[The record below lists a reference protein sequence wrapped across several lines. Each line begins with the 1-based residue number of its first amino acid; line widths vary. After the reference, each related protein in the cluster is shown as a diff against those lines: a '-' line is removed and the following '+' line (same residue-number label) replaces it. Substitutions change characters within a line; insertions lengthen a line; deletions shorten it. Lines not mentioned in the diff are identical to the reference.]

1 MSALF
6 VATVAAVRSLPA
18 RLRGPRH
25 VAENATADPGAPRA
39 AGAPRPGPRP
49 DHRPHDGAED
59 DPDEPG
65 GRRTAGSC
73 AAEGLVAA
81 GLGAGALAVL
91 VLSLWTVSPH
101 PDDGP
106 GNATTLAV
114 DLWLL
119 AHGAA
124 LVRNETLGG
133 APAPIGITP
142 LLLALVPGW
151 LLRRAV
157 RVTLPVDSG
166 PGRALSTALWITVG
180 YLAAAAV
187 GVLYTL
193 DGPISVDPLGAAVAV
208 PLFALVVTVT
218 AGWSHTG
225 PPLLPGR
232 AQWLQETDAPR
243 AAAAG
248 LAAMCGAGTVLAAV
262 ALVGHAGAAQS
273 LFGQLAGDWSGRIS
287 LLLLGCALVPNA
299 AVWAAAYGLG
309 PGFTVGGGVALA
321 PLASGGDDP
330 RLPPFPLLA
339 ALPGEGGTPLTLG
352 LAALVPLTAVAVTA
366 VFLGRATVP
375 VRADRTTATSAGD
388 TACAAVLA
396 AALLG
401 LGAGVL
407 ALLAG
412 GAMGTGDLAEFG
424 PVPWQVGVAAFG
436 WVAVLGT
443 PAALLAR
450 AWRLRREDFARSV
463 AHEGAQSARGLAAR
477 GRRAVVQRVPRPQ
490 GRGARTPEAD

>member
-1 MSALF
+1 M
-6 VATVAAVRSLPA
+6 
-18 RLRGPRH
+18 
-25 VAENATADPGAPRA
+25 
-39 AGAPRPGPRP
+39 
-49 DHRPHDGAED
+49 
-59 DPDEPG
+59 
-65 GRRTAGSC
+65 
-73 AAEGLVAA
+73 VAA

-106 GNATTLAV
+106 GNATALAV

-124 LVRNETLGG
+124 LVRAETLGG
-133 APAPIGITP
+133 TPAPIGITP

-157 RVTLPVDSG
+157 RVTLPADSG
-166 PGRALSTALWITVG
+166 PGRALTTALWITGG
-180 YLAAAAV
+180 YLVAAAV
-187 GVLYTL
+187 GVVYTL
-193 DGPISVDPLGAAVAV
+193 DGPVSVDPLAAAVAV
-208 PLFALVVTVT
+208 PLFTLVVTVT

-248 LAAMCGAGTVLAAV
+248 LAAMCGVGTVLAAV
-262 ALVGHAGAAQS
+262 ALVGHAGAAQA

-287 LLLLGCALVPNA
+287 LLLLACALVPNA

-321 PLASGGDDP
+321 PLATGTDDP

-339 ALPGEGGTPLTLG
+339 ALPGEGGAPLTLA
-352 LAALVPLTAVAVTA
+352 LSALVPLAAVSVTA
-366 VFLGRATVP
+366 FFLGRAAVP
-375 VRADRTTATSAGD
+375 VRADRDTATSAGD
-388 TACAAVLA
+388 TACAAGLA

-401 LGAGVL
+401 LGAAVL

-424 PVPWQVGVAAFG
+424 PSPWLTGLAAFG

-450 AWRLRREDFARSV
+450 AWRLRRENFARTVIS
-463 AHEGAQSARGLAAR
+463 EGAVGARGIAAR
-477 GRRAVVQRVPRPQ
+477 GGRAVAARVPRPQ
-490 GRGARTPEAD
+490 RRADVREPEPEAGAAPEATVSRKG